1 LLIES
6 IQYQARLRIM
16 RNANKHRL
24 ELINEAAATK
34 PGDFEL
40 MSPDELWTLHEEIT
54 AALERRLV
62 ADKTRL
68 EERLRQLKQRGE
80 PNRSSR
86 NVGAG
91 RRPYPPVLPKYKNP
105 ARPFET
111 WSGRGKQP
119 RWLSAQLKSGKKLDA
134 FRVKSSDDSRR
145 RAS

>member
-1 LLIES
+1 
-6 IQYQARLRIM
+6 M

-24 ELINEAAATK
+24 ELINVGAATR
-34 PGDFEL
+34 PRDLEL
-40 MSPDELWTLHEEIT
+40 MSPDELWTLHEGIT
-54 AALERRLV
+54 ATLEKRLV

-80 PNRSSR
+80 PNRSGR
-86 NVGAG
+86 DVGPG

-105 ARPFET
+105 AQPFET

-134 FRVKSSDDSRR
+134 FRIKSSDGSRR